1 MRAFT
6 THLAR
11 NKPLL
16 GGLVAA
22 IVLALIGTAA
32 AYSTMSRTVTVSV
45 DGKQSKVHTFG
56 DNVGEVL
63 ASKGIEPTSHDS
75 VVPGVDSP
83 VSDGSRIA
91 VRLGRPLALSIDG
104 EKRTVWTTAT
114 KVSSALEQVGVR
126 YGGAALSVSRSAN
139 IDRSGMSLSL
149 TTPKKVALKVAD
161 DKVEKHNVPATTV
174 GDLLSEV
181 DAGVDRNDI
190 VRPSRSTELTDG
202 TRVVVTKI
210 GTRTK
215 RVPRETI
222 PASVTEQKD
231 DSMMEGET
239 KTVREGSDGARDV
252 TYKLRF
258 RNGKVVKRTIVK
270 QKVIDQPVA
279 KIVKIGTKT
288 APEAPEAPAANF
300 ASGGTVWD
308 QIAQC
313 ESGGNWAANTGN
325 GYYGGLQ
332 FNPGTWS
339 AYGGSGM
346 PHENSREQQI
356 AVAERVAAAEG
367 GYGAWP
373 HCGAQ
378 FG

>member
-1 MRAFT
+1 VRAFN

-22 IVLALIGTAA
+22 IVVALIGTAA
-32 AYSTMSRTVTVSV
+32 AYATMSRTVTVSV
-45 DGKQSKVHTFG
+45 DGKQSEVRTFG

-63 ASKGIEPTSHDS
+63 ASKGIKTDSHDS
-75 VVPGVDSP
+75 VVPSADSP

-114 KVSSALEQVGVR
+114 KVSSALEQVGMR
-126 YGGAALSVSRSAN
+126 FGGAALSVSRSAS
-139 IDRSGMSLSL
+139 IDRSGMALAVI
-149 TTPKKVALKVAD
+149 TPKKVALKVAD
-161 DKVEKHNVPATTV
+161 SKVEKHNVPATTV
-174 GDLLSEV
+174 GGLLNQV
-181 DAGVDRNDI
+181 DANVDRNDI
-190 VRPSRSTELTDG
+190 VRPSRSAELTDG

-215 RVPRETI
+215 RVPREAI
-222 PASVTEQKD
+222 PASVIEKKD
-231 DSMMEGET
+231 DSMMEGES
-239 KTVREGSDGARDV
+239 KTVREGSNGARDV
-252 TYKLRF
+252 TYKVRF
-258 RNGKVVKRTIVK
+258 RNGEVVKRSIVK
-270 QKVIDQPVA
+270 QKVLREPVA

-288 APEAPEAPAANF
+288 APAAPEANF
-300 ASGGTVWD
+300 AGGGTIWD
-308 QIAQC
+308 KIASC

-332 FNPGTWS
+332 FNLGTWQS
-339 AYGGSGM
+339 YGGSGR
-346 PHENSREQQI
+346 PDQNSREQQI

-373 HCGAQ
+373 VCGS
-378 FG
+378 

>member
-22 IVLALIGTAA
+22 IVLALVGTAA
-32 AYSTMSRTVTVSV
+32 AYATMSRTVTVSV
-45 DGKQSKVHTFG
+45 DGKASEVRTFG

-63 ASKGIEPTSHDS
+63 ASKGIEPDSHDS
-75 VVPGVDSP
+75 VVPGVDAP
-83 VSDGSRIA
+83 VKDGSRIA

-104 EKRTVWTTAT
+104 EKRTIWTTAT

-126 YGGAALSVSRSAN
+126 FGGAALSVSRSAN
-139 IDRSGMSLSL
+139 IDRSGMALSL

-222 PASVTEQKD
+222 PASVTERKD
-231 DSMMEGET
+231 DSMMEGESE
-239 KTVREGSDGARDV
+239 TVREGSNGVRDV
-252 TYKLRF
+252 TYKVRF
-258 RNGKVVKRTIVK
+258 RNGEVVKRSIVK
-270 QKVIDQPVA
+270 QRVISEPVA

-288 APEAPEAPAANF
+288 EPETPSANF
-300 ASGGTVWD
+300 AGGGTIWD
-308 QIAQC
+308 KIAAC

-332 FNPGTWS
+332 FNLGTWQS
-339 AYGGSGM
+339 YGGSGR
-346 PHENSREQQI
+346 PDQNSREQQI

-373 HCGAQ
+373 VCGS
-378 FG
+378 

>member
-1 MRAFT
+1 VRAFT

-22 IVLALIGTAA
+22 IVIALIGTAA
-32 AYSTMSRTVTVSV
+32 AYATLSRTVTVSV
-45 DGKQSKVHTFG
+45 DGKQSQVRTFG

-63 ASKGIEPTSHDS
+63 ASKGIEPGSHDS
-75 VVPGVDSP
+75 VVPGVDAP
-83 VSDGSRIA
+83 VTDGSRIA

-126 YGGAALSVSRSAN
+126 FGGAALSVSRSAS
-139 IDRSGMSLSL
+139 IDRSGMALAL

-161 DKVEKHNVPATTV
+161 KKVEKHNVPATTV

-190 VRPSRSTELTDG
+190 VRPSRSAELTDG

-231 DSMMEGET
+231 DSMMEGDS
-239 KTVREGSDGARDV
+239 KTVHEGSDGVRDV

-270 QKVIDQPVA
+270 QKVLDQPVA
-279 KIVKIGTKT
+279 SIVKIGTKT
-288 APEAPEAPAANF
+288 EPETPSANY

-339 AYGGSGM
+339 SYGGSGM

>member
-1 MRAFT
+1 MRALT
-6 THLAR
+6 TQLTR

-22 IVLALIGTAA
+22 IVLALVGTAA
-32 AYSTMSRTVTVSV
+32 AYATMSRTVTLSI
-45 DGKQSKVHTFG
+45 DGKESQVRTFG

-63 ASKGIEPTSHDS
+63 ASKGIKPDTHDS

-83 VSDGSRIA
+83 VTDGSRIA
-91 VRLGRPLALSIDG
+91 VRIGRPLALSIDG

-114 KVSSALEQVGVR
+114 KVSTALQQVGMR
-126 YGGAALSVSRSAN
+126 FGNAALSVSRGAD
-139 IDRSGMSLSL
+139 IDRSGMSLEVI
-149 TTPKKVALKVAD
+149 TPKKVALKVAN
-161 DKVEKHNVPATTV
+161 DKVKKHNVPAETV
-174 GDLLSEV
+174 GDLLADV

-190 VRPSRSTELTDG
+190 VRPSRSAELTDG

-222 PASVTEQKD
+222 AAPVTEKKD
-231 DSMMEGET
+231 DSMMEGESE
-239 KTVREGSDGARDV
+239 TVREGSDGVRDV
-252 TYKLRF
+252 TYKVRF
-258 RNGKVVKRTIVK
+258 RNGEVVKRSIVK
-270 QKVIDQPVA
+270 QKVLREPVA
-279 KIVKIGTKT
+279 EIVKIGTKT
-288 APEAPEAPAANF
+288 APETPSANF

-339 AYGGSGM
+339 SYGGQGM

>member
-22 IVLALIGTAA
+22 IVLALVGTAA

-45 DGKQSKVHTFG
+45 DGKQSEVRTFG

-63 ASKGIEPTSHDS
+63 ASKGIEPSSHDS

-114 KVSSALEQVGVR
+114 KVASALEQVGLR

-202 TRVVVTKI
+202 TRVVVTKL
-210 GTRTK
+210 GVRTK
-215 RVPRETI
+215 RVPHEVI
-222 PASVTEQKD
+222 PAPVTEQKD
-231 DSMMEGET
+231 GSMMEGEST
-239 KTVREGSDGARDV
+239 TVREGSDGARDV
-252 TYKLRF
+252 TYRLRF
-258 RNGKVVKRTIVK
+258 RNGEVVKRAIVK
-270 QKVIDQPVA
+270 QRVLNDPVA

-288 APEAPEAPAANF
+288 APKIAPEPNVAG
-300 ASGGTVWD
+300 GGTIWD

-332 FNPGTWS
+332 FNLGTWQS
-339 AYGGSGM
+339 YGGSGR
-346 PHENSREQQI
+346 PDQNSREQQI

-373 HCGAQ
+373 VCGS
-378 FG
+378 

>member
-22 IVLALIGTAA
+22 IVLALVGTAA
-32 AYSTMSRTVTVSV
+32 AYATMSRTVTVSV
-45 DGKQSKVHTFG
+45 DGKQSKVHTFA

-75 VVPGVDSP
+75 VVPGVDAP
-83 VSDGSRIA
+83 VKDGSRIA

-104 EKRTVWTTAT
+104 KKRTVWTTAT
-114 KVSSALEQVGVR
+114 KVSSALQQLGVR
-126 YGGAALSVSRSAN
+126 FGGAALSVSRSAD
-139 IDRSGMSLSL
+139 IDRSGMALSL
-149 TTPKKVALKVAD
+149 TTPKKVALKVANE
-161 DKVEKHNVPATTV
+161 KVEKHNVPATTV

-190 VRPSRSTELTDG
+190 VRPSRSAELTDG

-215 RVPRETI
+215 RVPREAI
-222 PASVTEQKD
+222 PASVTERKD
-231 DSMMEGET
+231 DSMMEGESE
-239 KTVREGSDGARDV
+239 TVREGSNGVRDV
-252 TYKLRF
+252 TYKVRF
-258 RNGKVVKRTIVK
+258 RNGEVVKRSIVK
-270 QKVIDQPVA
+270 QRVISEPVA

-288 APEAPEAPAANF
+288 EPETPSANF

-339 AYGGSGM
+339 SYGGQGM